1 MGYQRL
7 AQDDRYQIAAL
18 KKSGMGVRKIALELK
33 RAPSTV
39 SRELRRN
46 GAWMGYNGQLAHLE
60 ATARRK
66 DAARNS
72 GCKIHGILEVSVREK
87 LEQHWSPEQIQ
98 GRFKRERGESPISYS
113 SIYRFIYRDAKK
125 GGELWRC
132 LRTQRD
138 KRRVQKASILRNNLN
153 IYKNVRSIS
162 DRPQIVNE
170 KRRLGDLERDLVVG
184 TVPGGAILTINDR
197 VSKVVKIGWIK
208 RKTSQLIH
216 EKTVSLLKGR
226 ATPKTL
232 TNDHGAEFALYR
244 ETEKVLKTKIYFSHK
259 GCAWERGA
267 NENTNGLLRQYFP
280 RSTDFD
286 LITEAQIRDAEKRL
300 NTRPRK
306 TLGYQTPLEV
316 QKILG
321 QVLR

>member
-18 KKSGMGVRKIALELK
+18 KQSGMGVRKIALELK

-72 GCKIHGILEVSVREK
+72 GCKIHGILEESV
-87 LEQHWSPEQIQ
+87 
-98 GRFKRERGESPISYS
+98 
-113 SIYRFIYRDAKK
+113 FIYRDAKK

-170 KRRLGDLERDLVVG
+170 KRR
-184 TVPGGAILTINDR
+184 
-197 VSKVVKIGWIK
+197 
-208 RKTSQLIH
+208 
-216 EKTVSLLKGR
+216 
-226 ATPKTL
+226 
-232 TNDHGAEFALYR
+232 
-244 ETEKVLKTKIYFSHK
+244 
-259 GCAWERGA
+259 
-267 NENTNGLLRQYFP
+267 
-280 RSTDFD
+280 
-286 LITEAQIRDAEKRL
+286 
-300 NTRPRK
+300 
-306 TLGYQTPLEV
+306 
-316 QKILG
+316 
-321 QVLR
+321 